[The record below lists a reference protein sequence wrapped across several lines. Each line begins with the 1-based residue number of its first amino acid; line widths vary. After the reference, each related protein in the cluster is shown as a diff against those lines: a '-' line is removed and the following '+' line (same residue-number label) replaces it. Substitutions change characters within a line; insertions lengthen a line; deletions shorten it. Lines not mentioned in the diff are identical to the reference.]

1 MTGRRSFAG
10 MTSSP
15 KSNCVTPILK
25 PLIQT
30 KAADM
35 AASNTE
41 LELAYAD
48 CRNITRREA
57 KNFYY
62 AVVTLPPD
70 KRKAIYAAYAF
81 CRHCDDAVDDGDS
94 EEDKLSALAELQA
107 SLDEAYRG
115 RPGTP
120 EFLALS
126 DAADRYAIPQ
136 EYFSEII
143 RGVESDLVKTRYQDF
158 DELREYCYRVASVVG
173 LVCLQIFQYRDAA
186 AREYAVDLGL
196 AMQLTNIIRDVRED
210 WSMGR
215 VYLPQDEMARF
226 GYTEEQLAAGVRN
239 DAFVELLRFQGQ
251 RARDYFRSGFRL
263 LPCLPRRSRACPA
276 ALGAIYSRV
285 LDRIEASGYD
295 VLGERRI
302 ALSGGEKARIAARAW
317 VASTLSLPVSPV

>member
-1 MTGRRSFAG
+1 
-10 MTSSP
+10 
-15 KSNCVTPILK
+15 
-25 PLIQT
+25 
-30 KAADM
+30 M
-35 AASNTE
+35 AAANTE

-62 AVVTLPPD
+62 AFVTLSPD
-70 KRKAIYAAYAF
+70 KRRAIYAAYAF
-81 CRHCDDAVDDGDS
+81 CRHCDDSVDDAGS
-94 EEDKLSALAELQA
+94 PEAKLAALSGLQA
-107 SLDEAYRG
+107 NLDAAYRG
-115 RPGTP
+115 TP
-120 EFLALS
+120 ATPVFLALS

-196 AMQLTNIIRDVRED
+196 AMQLTNIMRDVRED

-215 VYLPQDEMARF
+215 VYLPQEEMARF
-226 GYTEEQLAAGVRN
+226 GYTEEQLGRGVHN
-239 DAFVELLRFQGQ
+239 EAFVELLRFQAQ
-251 RARDYFRSGFRL
+251 RARGYFRNGFRL
-263 LPCLPRRSRACPA
+263 LPYLSRRSRACPA

-302 ALSGGEKARIAARAW
+302 ALSGGEKARIAARSWLTAM
-317 VASTLSLPVSPV
+317 LSLPGGPRVC

>member
-1 MTGRRSFAG
+1 
-10 MTSSP
+10 
-15 KSNCVTPILK
+15 
-25 PLIQT
+25 
-30 KAADM
+30 M

-62 AVVTLPPD
+62 AVVTLPQE
-70 KRKAIYAAYAF
+70 KRKAIYAAYSF
-81 CRHCDDAVDDGDS
+81 CRQCDDSVDEAAS
-94 EEDKLSALAELQA
+94 PEAKLSALTDLQVNLA
-107 SLDEAYRG
+107 LAYEG
-115 RPGTP
+115 RPATP
-120 EFLALS
+120 VFLALA
-126 DAADRYAIPQ
+126 DTADRYDIPK

-196 AMQLTNIIRDVRED
+196 AMQLTNIVRDVRED

-226 GYTEEQLAAGVRN
+226 GYTEEQLGAGIRN

-251 RARDYFRSGFRL
+251 RARGYFRSGFRL
-263 LPCLPRRSRACPA
+263 LPYLSRRSRACPA

-285 LDRIEASGYD
+285 LDRIEESGYD
-295 VLGERRI
+295 VLGEQRI
-302 ALSGGEKARIAARAW
+302 ALSGGEKARIAVRAW
-317 VASTLSLPVSPV
+317 MASMLSLPGSPA